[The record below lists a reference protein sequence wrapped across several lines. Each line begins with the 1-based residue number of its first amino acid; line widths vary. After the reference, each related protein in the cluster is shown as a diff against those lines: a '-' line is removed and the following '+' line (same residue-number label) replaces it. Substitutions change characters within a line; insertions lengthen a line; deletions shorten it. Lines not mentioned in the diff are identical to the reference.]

1 MTERRPPLLYV
12 ESDLADGQTLT
23 EWRVSRRTS
32 EPRRG
37 MHRMARRAVGLR

>member
-23 EWRVSRRTS
+23 EWRASRRPA
-32 EPRRG
+32 PRSG
-37 MHRMARRAVGLR
+37 MHRIARRAVGLR